1 MSKLLLVIDVQRD
14 FINEYTVKKLEDI
27 QSLFDSGKYDIVAF
41 TRFINDENS
50 IWYNKLNYKG
60 CMTKEQQE
68 IMLNTYDYKIFD
80 KKTYTA
86 VNEELRKYISDNNIN
101 QIYIC
106 GFDTDACVQKTAL
119 DLFEQGYNV
128 CVLKDYCMCG
138 QGEELHKEV
147 IKNLKRL
154 IGNDGV
160 R

>member
-27 QSLFDSGKYDIVAF
+27 QSLVDSGKYDIVAL